1 MEKGKEYLKGA
12 NKTTA
17 KSTKGQK
24 GLYTEAA
31 VLPTSAGATYK
42 YKYQKYKYNDG
53 EGAHCS
59 SALNFSR
66 DKIVFCS
73 AQDERMPKIFFKKT
87 LEKFDKIRSRI

>member
-1 MEKGKEYLKGA
+1 MTAPKIELQKLQLKIQIHRP
-12 NKTTA
+12 K
-17 KSTKGQK
+17 
-24 GLYTEAA
+24 
-31 VLPTSAGATYK
+31 K
-42 YKYQKYKYNDG
+42 YKYQKYKYNEG